1 MTLSDRIAVFNNG
14 YIEQVGTPVEIYHNS
29 QTEFVCD
36 FIGDINILTDETVH
50 EVLLKNTSVFLEDK
64 KGYIRLEKV
73 RFNRETEQDFILKG
87 TIIDVEFS
95 GVTIHYT
102 IKVSESQIL
111 NVTSIDS
118 QAAIRSVGESVEL
131 FITPSDVLQF

>member
-1 MTLSDRIAVFNNG
+1 MSLFIIDPMGLFFYTKIGSI
-14 YIEQVGTPVEIYHNS
+14 IS
-29 QTEFVCD
+29 
-36 FIGDINILTDETVH
+36 IGDLPTTNIIEPVLTDETVH
-50 EVLLKNTSVFLEDK
+50 EVLLKNASVFLEDK

-118 QAAIRSVGESVEL
+118 QAAIRSVGESVDL

>member
-1 MTLSDRIAVFNNG
+1 M
-14 YIEQVGTPVEIYHNS
+14 
-29 QTEFVCD
+29 
-36 FIGDINILTDETVH
+36 
-50 EVLLKNTSVFLEDK
+50 EDK

-73 RFNRETEQDFILKG
+73 RFKRETDQDFVLKG
-87 TIIDVEFS
+87 SIIDVEFS

-102 IKVSESQIL
+102 VQVSENQIL

-118 QAAIRSVGESVEL
+118 QSAIRSVGESVEL

>member
-1 MTLSDRIAVFNNG
+1 M
-14 YIEQVGTPVEIYHNS
+14 
-29 QTEFVCD
+29 
-36 FIGDINILTDETVH
+36 
-50 EVLLKNTSVFLEDK
+50 EDK

-73 RFNRETEQDFILKG
+73 RFKRETDQDFVLKG
-87 TIIDVEFS
+87 SIIDVEFS

-102 IKVSESQIL
+102 VQVSENQII

-118 QAAIRSVGESVEL
+118 QSAIRSVGESVEL

>member
-1 MTLSDRIAVFNNG
+1 MFFWKI
-14 YIEQVGTPVEIYHNS
+14 
-29 QTEFVCD
+29 
-36 FIGDINILTDETVH
+36 
-50 EVLLKNTSVFLEDK
+50 K

-73 RFNRETEQDFILKG
+73 RFKRETDQDFVLKG
-87 TIIDVEFS
+87 SIIDVEFS

-102 IKVSESQIL
+102 VQVSENQII

-118 QAAIRSVGESVEL
+118 QSAIRSVGESVEL